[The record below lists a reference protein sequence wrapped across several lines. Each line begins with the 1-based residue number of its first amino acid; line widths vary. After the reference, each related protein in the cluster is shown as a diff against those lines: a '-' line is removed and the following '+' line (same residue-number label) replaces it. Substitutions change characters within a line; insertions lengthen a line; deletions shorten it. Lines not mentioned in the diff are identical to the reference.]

1 MQDLLDGERRAKP
14 MAPALVQQ
22 IKALHNHIDIV

>member
-14 MAPALVQQ
+14 MDQALARQ
-22 IKALHNHIDIV
+22 IKALHNHIE